1 MNSYDP
7 TDLRGQEREK
17 ADDAARKR
25 VAQEQEDKDFKWL
38 MASRQGRRIV
48 WRLLEQA
55 GVFRLSFS
63 QNSMQMAFNE
73 GGRNYGNK
81 MLAQVHTLCPELY
94 PVMVREATN
103 GRIDDGTADH
113 SN

>member
-1 MNSYDP
+1 MSERATSYDP
-7 TDLRGQEREK
+7 IDLRGQELDK
-17 ADDAARKR
+17 AEEQARKR
-25 VAQEQEDKDFKWL
+25 IVLEQENKDFKWL
-38 MASRQGRRIV
+38 MSSRQGRRIV

-55 GVFRLSFS
+55 GVFRISFS

-81 MLAQVHTLCPELY
+81 TLAQVHTLCPELY

-103 GRIDDGTADH
+103 ERSNDD
-113 SN
+113 

>member
-1 MNSYDP
+1 MNHDP
-7 TDLRGQEREK
+7 LDLKGQDRDKVE
-17 ADDAARKR
+17 DQARKR
-25 VAQEQEDKDFKWL
+25 LMQAAEDDDFKWL
-38 MASRQGRRIV
+38 MSSKRGRRIV

-55 GVFRLSFS
+55 GVFRISFS

-81 MLAQVHTLCPELY
+81 ILSLVHSLCPELY
-94 PVMVREATN
+94 PAMLKESTN
-103 GRIDDGTADH
+103 VNRNDDADH